1 MGHYCAPLYP
11 RSSFRFDA
19 LCDAIRDAIRDAI
32 SDAIRKGKF

>member
-1 MGHYCAPLYP
+1 MGHYYAPLHP

-19 LCDAIRDAIRDAI
+19 LRDAIRDAI